1 MPKRHRPAGRRSR
14 GPLARLAVPFAI
26 PVGLAV
32 VVGAIVAVNGRS
44 STNITEAASAN
55 CASGT
60 AAPTATAPAAVTP
73 LAAVNQLW
81 NDVQTGGSNGQIR
94 SDVAL
99 DLENLIQPVRSEI
112 QAGQVQAS
120 QVSQLVTTL
129 QGKIATRS
137 NEEGSISASAASQ
150 LNNDLTQLSQ
160 SVGTASTA
168 TAAPTPATSASAT
181 PCQSATASP
190 TASATPTSTA
200 TVAAAN
206 VSCDIIVP
214 ANPLSAQ
221 GLATPYQ
228 LTGTNG
234 MTSAQSGCTMANAA
248 NLGAFVQATILD
260 PATGA
265 LSVYDPLV
273 ITQGTT
279 PSVAP
284 VVPTLPANAVVTIDF
299 GFNGTDL
306 TQVGATANA
315 LQLGNCVNG
324 QAGSVFGQVSFC
336 NGTEFFKEA
345 FQLER
350 EGKLVV
356 PSAGTSGK
364 IVASGGNLGTGQ
376 TCPTTR
382 NFDMVDQDQSDNV
395 TTLYLLN
402 PATGQTA
409 QDTTANAGNLT
420 GATALANGSDDILV
434 DAFLDPTLG
443 CTPFM
448 APDLANNNQP
458 ATSQALNELLS
469 AKNQPAITALVPEN
483 DEMTL
488 DGNGNFDATK
498 TNMYRAEVGQAPI
511 SNQNNQNDSPA
522 MYCQNMVNIE
532 TPFLAANQTLLA
544 TGTSPVPAVG
554 NNLLNFMANRL
565 NMSFTNLNCQNFGLT
580 NPVAVT
586 LDGNGVAVAATF
598 TTTVQ
603 TATNA
608 SGAATPT
615 AGATPTT
622 GATTPA
628 TGGHVGRRHHRVMNP
643 SGM

>member
-1 MPKRHRPAGRRSR
+1 MPRRYRSSWRRRQDGRASR
-14 GPLARLAVPFAI
+14 RTAVIIAI
-26 PVGLAV
+26 PVALAV
-32 VVGAIVAVNGRS
+32 VVGAIVAFSNG
-44 STNITEAASAN
+44 STIHISESALAN
-55 CASGT
+55 CASPVAFVEPAT
-60 AAPTATAPAAVTP
+60 AANHGHGHHGTGSTASPTATPT
-73 LAAVNQLW
+73 
-81 NDVQTGGSNGQIR
+81 T
-94 SDVAL
+94 
-99 DLENLIQPVRSEI
+99 
-112 QAGQVQAS
+112 AG
-120 QVSQLVTTL
+120 
-129 QGKIATRS
+129 
-137 NEEGSISASAASQ
+137 
-150 LNNDLTQLSQ
+150 
-160 SVGTASTA
+160 TA
-168 TAAPTPATSASAT
+168 TATPTSTGTTTATPTSSASAT
-181 PCQSATASP
+181 PCPSVSAAP
-190 TASATPTSTA
+190 SATSTA
-200 TVAAAN
+200 TTVAAN
-206 VSCDIIVP
+206 VNCDIIVP
-214 ANPLSAQ
+214 ANPLSAA

-228 LTGTNG
+228 LTGTGG
-234 MTSAQSGCTMANAA
+234 MTPAQSGCTMANAA
-248 NLGAFVQATILD
+248 NLGAFVQATILNS
-260 PATGA
+260 ATGA

-279 PSVAP
+279 PSVVP
-284 VVPTLPANAVVTIDF
+284 TVPTLPRNAVVTIDF
-299 GFNGTDL
+299 GFNGTVL

-315 LQLGNCVNG
+315 LRQGNCVNG
-324 QAGSVFGQVSFC
+324 QGASAFGQVSFC
-336 NGTEFFKEA
+336 NGTNFFNDA
-345 FQLER
+345 FALER
-350 EGKLVV
+350 QGKLSV
-356 PSAGTSGK
+356 PSAGTSAK

-395 TTLYLLN
+395 TSLYLLN

-420 GATALANGSDDILV
+420 GAATLANGSDDILV

-443 CTPFM
+443 CTPFT

-458 ATSQALNELLS
+458 GTSQALNELLA

-511 SNQNNQNDSPA
+511 SNQNSQNDSPA
-522 MYCQNMVNIE
+522 MYCQNMVNIQ

-586 LDGNGVAVAATF
+586 LGGNGAAVAATF

-603 TATNA
+603 TATNTTGTGTA
-608 SGAATPT
+608 TATPS
-615 AGATPTT
+615 ATPSTT
-622 GATTPA
+622 TAPA
-628 TGGHVGRRHHRVMNP
+628 QGQRKGRKHHQLMNP